1 MQSSPA
7 FTTIPE
13 LTDPWRVVHRVER
26 SDLPRYVGLRIE
38 FQVKLVEFG
47 GSIVGNGEKF
57 LVDYELAS
65 RDAASRLE
73 ISGVVER
80 SDIRLFL
87 MERPEGRPNRSIVG
101 EIVWRAIDAD
111 HLAGAFR
118 VDHQRTSGTS
128 EAVRWG
134 AGGNQG
140 SDGPES

>member
-1 MQSSPA
+1 MQASPA
-7 FTTIPE
+7 FTTFPE
-13 LTDPWRVVHRVER
+13 LTGQWRVVHRVER

-38 FQVKLVEFG
+38 FQVNLVEFG

-57 LVDYELAS
+57 LVDYELTS

-73 ISGVVER
+73 ISGVVEG

-87 MERPEGRPNRSIVG
+87 MERPEGRPNRTIVG
-101 EIVWRAIDAD
+101 EIVWRTVDAD
-111 HLAGAFR
+111 HLAGTFR

-134 AGGNQG
+134 A
-140 SDGPES
+140 DREPDLAAPDA